1 MNKKHQRGCRPQRY
15 TVEQVAEAL
24 RLSAGILSAAG
35 EKLGCSGQC
44 VANYLSRYPKLAE
57 VAREAQEATLDLAES
72 GLVSLIRERHPTSI
86 LFYLR
91 TKGRHRGYNTT
102 MQVATADQKFF
113 PIGRGT
119 HDAHR
124 SGARCCGGLQT
135 HSQAARKFD
144 RAPILMARFK
154 EEMKRNQEQI
164 AAALCKSS

>member
-44 VANYLSRYPKLAE
+44 VANYISRYPKLAE

-113 PIGRGT
+113 PSDAELTMLTDQELDVVEAYILILKRLANLTGRQ
-119 HDAHR
+119 
-124 SGARCCGGLQT
+124 S
-135 HSQAARKFD
+135 
-144 RAPILMARFK
+144 
-154 EEMKRNQEQI
+154 
-164 AAALCKSS
+164 